1 MGRESII
8 KHMSLRGPSMGQIW
22 QMKKIPSAFAATGI
36 ESVNMRHHGDK
47 QEMKVE
53 EEGQGKVPGPS
64 AARQFRRDKMRERK
78 RRTRGKPE
86 RKEE

>member
-1 MGRESII
+1 MANE
-8 KHMSLRGPSMGQIW
+8 
-22 QMKKIPSAFAATGI
+22 KIPSAFAATGI

-47 QEMKVE
+47 QEMKAE

-64 AARQFRRDKMRERK
+64 AARQSRGDNKRARK
-78 RRTRGKPE
+78 RKTRGKPE